1 MRNRTNTRTKLKIF
15 SMLLSAAALVGM
27 TFGSNAQESDAI
39 YTLNSG
45 DQIEVTV
52 YGHEDLSGEFE
63 VNSEGSVD
71 LPLIDEVTAAGR
83 TVEELEAAIIDK
95 LKPDYLRNPSV
106 TVEVLSYRP
115 IFILG
120 EVKTPGAYPYSKGMT
135 VVNAVALAGG
145 YTYRAR
151 TKAIVITRRVDEAK
165 NEIEANADTVILPG
179 DVIEVPERYF

>member
-1 MRNRTNTRTKLKIF
+1 MLRRVPL
-15 SMLLSAAALVGM
+15 LLSGTLLACLTLV
-27 TFGSNAQESDAI
+27 SNAENATPI

-45 DQIEVTV
+45 DKIELTV

-63 VNSEGSVD
+63 VDSEGAVD
-71 LPLIDEVTAAGR
+71 LPLIDELQAAGL
-83 TVEELEAAIIDK
+83 TVEQLEDAIVDK
-95 LKPDYLRNPSV
+95 LKPDYLQNPSV

-135 VVNAVALAGG
+135 VINAVALAGG

-151 TKAIVITRRVDEAK
+151 TKAIVISRRDDEAK
-165 NEIEANADTVILPG
+165 DEIEANADTVILPG